1 MPFKGV
7 LRVLNPLLEHC
18 ALVSGLARSKEEL
31 LAIQSEPTRKL
42 YKAALKNQK
51 FCCFVEE

>member
-18 ALVSGLARSKEEL
+18 ALGSGLARSKEEL
-31 LAIQSEPTRKL
+31 LAIQSETTRKL
-42 YKAALKNQK
+42 YKAALKRPK
-51 FCCFVEE
+51 ILLFC